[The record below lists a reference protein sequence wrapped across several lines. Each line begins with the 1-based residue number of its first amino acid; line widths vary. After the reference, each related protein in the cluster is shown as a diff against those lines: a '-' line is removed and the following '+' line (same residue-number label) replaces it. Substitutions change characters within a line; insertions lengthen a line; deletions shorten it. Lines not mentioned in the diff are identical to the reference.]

1 MATDLERLALRHGI
15 RPGTV
20 EVVGA
25 AAARLGTTPRMLR
38 YRESLG
44 LLAPARTAGGYRTYD
59 RRDLLAAAYAAE
71 LEERHGV
78 PPAAVAF
85 ALRAVHDAEL
95 RDELAVLGR
104 LARRQPEPGAATAA
118 VATAV
123 PPRRPAAAPAE
134 PAAALDFETR
144 KARALLRLAS

>member
-59 RRDLLAAAYAAE
+59 RRALLAAAYAAE

-85 ALRAVHDAEL
+85 ALRAVHDAAL
-95 RDELAVLGR
+95 RGELAVLGR
-104 LARRQPEPGAATAA
+104 LARRQPEPAHAAAGEPAA
-118 VATAV
+118 
-123 PPRRPAAAPAE
+123 PPVRRPAHA